1 MTDLIEVARSSVQ
14 AWECDQMGH
23 MNVQFYIE
31 RAEQGL
37 AGLGVALG
45 MGPQV
50 ARKEG
55 ARLQIRDLHVRFLRE
70 QHQGAPF
77 FLRAGV
83 LEVREQGLRVYEE
96 LVSTSSAEVAATFVA
111 EIDWVDEAQRRAL
124 PLPAAASR
132 AAAALE
138 VAVPTHG
145 RPRGLLLDP
154 PRPAPDLASAE
165 GNGMVRIW
173 QGQVLASQCDEQGY
187 LTPRHLVGIV
197 ADGIPNLLV
206 QVEGRDRSSTPG
218 LGGAALEYRFVIR
231 RPPRRGDVLTLRSGL
246 KQVAEKIY
254 VWCHWMFDLE
264 TGEAVATAEAVAIA
278 LDLTTRKAI
287 AIPAEMRRMLESRVI
302 AGLGV

>member
-31 RAEQGL
+31 RAEQGINGL
-37 AGLGVALG
+37 AVALG
-45 MGPQV
+45 IGPRV
-50 ARKEG
+50 ARSER
-55 ARLQIRDLHVRFLRE
+55 ACLQIRDLHVRFLRE
-70 QHQGAPF
+70 QQQGAPF

-96 LVSTSSAEVAATFVA
+96 LVSTSGGEVAATFVA
-111 EIDWVDEAQRRAL
+111 EIDWIDAAERRRL

-138 VAVPTHG
+138 VEVPTHG
-145 RPRGLLLDP
+145 RPRGLVLDS
-154 PRPAPDLASAE
+154 PRSAPELAAADS
-165 GNGMVRIW
+165 NDMVRIW
-173 QGQVLASQCDEQGY
+173 QGQVLAAQCDERGY

-231 RPPRRGDVLTLRSGL
+231 RQPRLGDVLTLRSGL

-264 TGEAVATAEAVAIA
+264 SGEAVATAEAVAIA

-287 AIPAEMRRMLESRVI
+287 AIPAEMRSMLESRVI

>member
-1 MTDLIEVARSSVQ
+1 
-14 AWECDQMGH
+14 

-31 RAEQGL
+31 RAEQGI
-37 AGLGVALG
+37 AGLAVALG
-45 MGPQV
+45 MGPRV
-50 ARKEG
+50 ARNEN

-83 LEVREQGLRVYEE
+83 LEVRDQGLRIYEE
-96 LVSTSSAEVAATFVA
+96 LVSSSSGGEVAATFVA
-111 EIDWVDEAQRRAL
+111 EIDWVDAAERRPL
-124 PLPAAASR
+124 SLPAAASR
-132 AAAALE
+132 AASALE
-138 VAVPTHG
+138 MEVPTHG
-145 RPRGLLLDP
+145 RPRGLVLDP
-154 PRPAPDLASAE
+154 PRPAPELAAAE
-165 GNGMVRIW
+165 SSGMVRIW
-173 QGQVLASQCDEQGY
+173 QGQVLGAQCDEQGY

-231 RPPRRGDVLTLRSGL
+231 RQPRLGDVLTLRSGL

-287 AIPAEMRRMLESRVI
+287 AIPAEMRSMLESRVI
-302 AGLGV
+302 VGLGV